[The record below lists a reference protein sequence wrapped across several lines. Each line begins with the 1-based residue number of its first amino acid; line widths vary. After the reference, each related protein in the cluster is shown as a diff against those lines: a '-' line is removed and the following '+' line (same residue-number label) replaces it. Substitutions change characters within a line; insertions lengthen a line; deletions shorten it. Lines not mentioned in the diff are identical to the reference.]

1 MSKKPKE
8 VSVGEH
14 RFLQVDHEAHDVRA
28 WFREQTKGARTVV
41 YCAPPSSASTAGWW
55 RGKAQEDREKADFAL
70 LSERVYGCMAAALP
84 TDAAVKSP
92 GIFVEGV
99 GKGLAEEIEK
109 HGKAVGLPKIT
120 ARYEV
125 RYKAPT
131 GLGTGEASVKTNGVL
146 VQFGGD
152 AIKIPV
158 GLGGV
163 ELVTRIAQ
171 QTRAEVIVDPCI
183 GCGAAARAAFLLD
196 IRCVGAELNEER
208 LRVTTE
214 WLKARQ

>member
-8 VSVGEH
+8 ISVGEH

-28 WFREQTKGARTVV
+28 WFREQTKDARAVV

-55 RGKAQEDREKADFAL
+55 RGQAKDKRYKADFAL
-70 LSERVYGCMAAALP
+70 LCERVYVCMAA
-84 TDAAVKSP
+84 VSP
-92 GIFVEGV
+92 VACFVEGV
-99 GKGLAEEIEK
+99 GDGVAEEIEK
-109 HGKAVGLPKIT
+109 HGAGAGLPKVV

-131 GLGTGEASVKTNGVL
+131 GLGPGEASVKTNGVL

-163 ELVTRIAQ
+163 ELATRIAQ
-171 QTRAEVIVDPCI
+171 QTRAEVIADPCI
-183 GCGAAARAAFLLD
+183 GCGAAARAAFLLG

-208 LRVTTE
+208 LKVTTE